1 MAITIKKDKATAV
14 TATNAA
20 PSNPLA
26 YLSAEAQE
34 AVAQLPAEVQAQFA
48 AVSELTPELIEAVAE
63 SIPETL
69 MEQLITDLENVME
82 AQAPSVEVTPA
93 KEVTAQPAVT
103 DKAAEAKAKRDA
115 LKAEIAANAK
125 TPVTVTQKPEPAA
138 LPVEV
143 QDAAPTQPAALQI
156 WDQLFPVNQVVTI
169 VNRGNGKFEMQIGK
183 VLPTNT
189 KAEKVEATT
198 AGKPKKVK
206 VSVISGNPDYWTDEY
221 KAFQKDMKENYT
233 DLESRT
239 KLAESLG
246 LVKGTDWNDKTKDG
260 QPMPLAIENMQL
272 MNAIREKK
280 GIEIYIESARTPE
293 QRRALAHSVTA

>member
-1 MAITIKKDKATAV
+1 MAITIKKDKASAV

-125 TPVTVTQKPEPAA
+125 TPVNATQKSEVSI
-138 LPVEV
+138 LPVEL
-143 QDAAPTQPAALQI
+143 QDAAPTQPAALQV
-156 WDQLFPVNQVVTI
+156 WNQLFPVNQVVTI
-169 VNRGNGKFEMQIGK
+169 VNRGNGRFEIQIGK
-183 VLPTNT
+183 VLPANS
-189 KAEKVEATT
+189 KAEKVEATP
-198 AGKPKKVK
+198 AGKVKKVK
-206 VSVISGNPDYWTDEY
+206 VTSISNNPAYWTEEY
-221 KAFQKDMKENYT
+221 KAFLEEMKAVP
-233 DLESRT
+233 DLDT
-239 KLAESLG
+239 KIKVAEGLG
-246 LVKGTDWNDKTKDG
+246 LVRGTDWKDKTKEG
-260 QPMPLAIENMQL
+260 QPMPAAIENMQL
-272 MNAIREKK
+272 TNAIREKR
-280 GIEIYIESARTPE
+280 GIEIYIESARTSE
-293 QRRALAHSVTA
+293 QRRALAHGTAA